1 MLEPFPRGFVLN
13 GADQDGLIANIGRF
27 NALGTGTHRG
37 PGADPGSSRQRSQH
51 DPTLEHL
58 IDAECIE
65 LGRAKSPEAVM
76 PMVTPIGRKAL
87 DEFKAERGCL

>member
-1 MLEPFPRGFVLN
+1 M
-13 GADQDGLIANIGRF
+13 
-27 NALGTGTHRG
+27 T
-37 PGADPGSSRQRSQH
+37 
-51 DPTLEHL
+51 PTLEHL
-58 IDAECIE
+58 IECIE